1 MMRPWATALLALALL
16 AVAPLTPHCQE
27 AAMSVAD
34 FDALWDYRDPAATE
48 VKFRALLPE
57 AEQGDP
63 DLHAQLLSQIA
74 RCEGLQRNF
83 EEARHILDEAERV
96 SGGKA
101 GTAAVRILLE
111 RGRTYNSDGDAAT
124 AIPYFDAALR
134 QAQERKLDFYAVDA
148 AHMLGIA
155 SPGDEG
161 LAWNLKAIDMA
172 QASEDPRA
180 RGWLGSLLNNTGW
193 SYHDAGD
200 YAKALTLFEQ
210 ALDFRREKGRQPEI
224 RIAEWC
230 VARCLRSLGRLDEA
244 LAMQRDL
251 ERQWA
256 EAGGQGDGYVHE
268 ELGELLLA
276 KGQAEAARPYF
287 AKAHALL
294 SQDPWLQA
302 NEEARLERLAE
313 LGDVK

>member
-1 MMRPWATALLALALL
+1 MSFPHAKIALLALLL
-16 AVAPLTPHCQE
+16 AGTALPTHGQE

-34 FDALWDYRDPAATE
+34 FDTLWNYGDPAGTE
-48 VKFRALLPE
+48 AKFRALLPD
-57 AEQGDP
+57 AERADA

-83 EEARHILDEAERV
+83 EEARRLLDEAERV
-96 SGGKA
+96 SGGEA

-111 RGRTYNSDGDAAT
+111 RGRTYNSDGDTAT
-124 AIPYFDAALR
+124 AIPYFESALR
-134 QAQERKLDFYAVDA
+134 QAQALDLDFHAVDA

-161 LAWNLKAIDMA
+161 LAWNLKAIEMA

-193 SYHDAGD
+193 SYHEAGE
-200 YAKALTLFEQ
+200 YEKALQLFHQ
-210 ALDFRREKGRQPEI
+210 ALDFRREQGRQQGI

-244 LAMQRDL
+244 MTMQRDL
-251 ERQWA
+251 ERQYA
-256 EAGGQGDGYVHE
+256 ETEDEDGYVSE
-268 ELGELLLA
+268 EIGELLLA
-276 KGQAEAARPYF
+276 QGEVEAARPYF
-287 AKAHALL
+287 AKAYAVL
-294 SQDPWLQA
+294 SQDVWLQA

-313 LGDVK
+313 LGGVK